1 MASLGSFDRAAR
13 RAGMT
18 KAGAVGYAWAYRC
31 GSLALEVLIIVFSMK
46 SLGRISFDPVPPRA
60 ACRYF

>member
-46 SLGRISFDPVPPRA
+46 SLGR
-60 ACRYF
+60 